1 MNFGPN
7 FKYPPKDLDEQNIKW
22 KPMSE
27 RYLEIEA
34 EVCFCIIKTF
44 ILLTNLCLCF
54 FFF

>member
-34 EVCFCIIKTF
+34 EVSI
-44 ILLTNLCLCF
+44 F
-54 FFF
+54 FFFFFFFFFFI